1 MIHKKIKS
9 KKVKV
14 KLEPYIV
21 ERVEAF
27 RTVMGLSFEGAVV
40 VLLHDNLNVWEQYLA
55 RLQGA
60 NFRAPDQQIP
70 KEPLTVTDPKTGRRF
85 MNYGQVP
92 GAKVSK

>member
-1 MIHKKIKS
+1 MIHKKIKAR
-9 KKVKV
+9 KVKV

-27 RTVMGLSFEGAVV
+27 RTAMGLSFKGAVV
-40 VLLHDNLNVWEQYLA
+40 VLLHDNLNSWEGYIA
-55 RLQGA
+55 RLQGS
-60 NFRAPDQQIP
+60 NNRAPDQQLP